1 VRQPASLLGA
11 SGKAVWG
18 AGISGRSS
26 AEYGEDP
33 PWLLLTTVG
42 TLYLAITIGY
52 TPPELEPLTTFGTF
66 VLINRHSI
74 ASAVLRESSLSS

>member
-1 VRQPASLLGA
+1 MRQPASLLGA
-11 SGKAVWG
+11 SGEAAWG

-26 AEYGEDP
+26 AECGEDP
-33 PWLLLTTVG
+33 SRLLLTTVG

-52 TPPELEPLTTFGTF
+52 TPPELEPITTFGTF

-74 ASAVLRESSLSS
+74 ASAAL